1 MITTF
6 VDTAYLIALVL
17 TDDEH
22 HSRAVAWNRI
32 IPGSLLSTEYVLV
45 EFADALWEPP
55 LRPLVVETV
64 AVLRRRPAVRVVP
77 ASTSL
82 FDEALAM
89 FHSHRDKEW
98 GLTDCIS
105 FIVMRREGVT
115 DALTSDHHFEQAGFR
130 ALLRGD
136 PG

>member
-1 MITTF
+1 MNSTF
-6 VDTAYLIALVL
+6 IDTSFLIALVL

-22 HSRAVAWNRI
+22 HRRAGAWNRASR
-32 IPGSLLSTEYVLV
+32 GALLTTEYVLI
-45 EFADALWEPP
+45 EFLDALWDPP
-55 LRPLVVETV
+55 LRPLAVETV
-64 AVLRRRPAVRVVP
+64 SVLRRRPAVRVVP

-82 FDEALAM
+82 FDEALGM

-105 FIVMRREGVT
+105 FIVMRREGVM

-130 ALLRGD
+130 ALLRAD
-136 PG
+136 PP